1 MKLKYQTDCGC
12 SWEILSGNVFYCLM
26 IFPQIV
32 ISRVIKG
39 IAHRRPTLVI
49 YYKASNKSDG
59 LIKVLLFC
67 GKKLCIKLKPCHL

>member
-1 MKLKYQTDCGC
+1 MNLKYQTDCGC
-12 SWEILSGNVFYCLM
+12 SWEILSGDVFYCLM

-39 IAHRRPTLVI
+39 IAHRRPILVI

-59 LIKVLLFC
+59 MIKSFALLR
-67 GKKLCIKLKPCHL
+67 KKTVH